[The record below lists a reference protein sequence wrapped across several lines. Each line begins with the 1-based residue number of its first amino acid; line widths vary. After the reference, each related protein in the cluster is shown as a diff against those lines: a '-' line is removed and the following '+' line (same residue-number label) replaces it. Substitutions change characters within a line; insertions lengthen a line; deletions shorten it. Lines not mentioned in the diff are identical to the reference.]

1 VIDVTALISEEKWA
15 ILIAQVTFGTDS
27 SFFALE
33 AGGKTSLAHASS
45 GA

>member
-15 ILIAQVTFGTDS
+15 ILIAQVTFGTDI
-27 SFFALE
+27 SFFVSE
-33 AGGKTSLAHASS
+33 PAGSPLAHAFS